1 MKKTKRY
8 MSLLLAV
15 MLLAAL
21 TGCGETAEQ
30 EEKFI
35 LGVCVCDQIGSLDPA
50 MNTDSDAQSVFYA
63 LYENLMRYT
72 DDGTGTAVLSS
83 GMAKEYTEVSNYDG
97 TIRVYGEN
105 IDAEVMMESACAEV
119 QQETALGAYLL
130 DYVTY
135 TCAAEHDYY
144 ALSFHFG
151 YRRTQA
157 EQAGI
162 INATSTEALPELLRS
177 AAAQGAERLTVR
189 VGYFTSDPASVK
201 TMVQEVQSEFPD
213 TLAMPWQV
221 QFYPNTEDAGIVEI
235 FFTEQ

>member
-1 MKKTKRY
+1 MKKRILILCAAL
-8 MSLLLAV
+8 SLT
-15 MLLAAL
+15 L
-21 TGCGETAEQ
+21 TGCANVVLERSYASASPHSETYWENEESDTLRADSYQDLVNAMLLLLGEHA
-30 EEKFI
+30 
-35 LGVCVCDQIGSLDPA
+35 
-50 MNTDSDAQSVFYA
+50 
-63 LYENLMRYT
+63 
-72 DDGTGTAVLSS
+72 DDGTV
-83 GMAKEYTEVSNYDG
+83 
-97 TIRVYGEN
+97 RVYGEDL
-105 IDAEVMMESACAEV
+105 DAETMMESACAEV

-151 YRRTQA
+151 YRRTQV

-162 INATSTEALPELLRS
+162 INATSIEALPELLRA

-189 VGYFTSDPASVK
+189 VGYFADDSTDVE

-213 TLAMPWQV
+213 TLATPWQV

-235 FFTEQ
+235 FFTKP

>member
-1 MKKTKRY
+1 MKKRILALCAAL
-8 MSLLLAV
+8 SLT
-15 MLLAAL
+15 L
-21 TGCGETAEQ
+21 TGCANVVLERSYASAEPHSETYWENEESDTLRADSYQDLVNAMMLLLGEHA
-30 EEKFI
+30 
-35 LGVCVCDQIGSLDPA
+35 
-50 MNTDSDAQSVFYA
+50 
-63 LYENLMRYT
+63 
-72 DDGTGTAVLSS
+72 DDGTV
-83 GMAKEYTEVSNYDG
+83 
-97 TIRVYGEN
+97 RVYGEDL
-105 IDAEVMMESACAEV
+105 DAEVMMESACAEV

-177 AAAQGAERLTVR
+177 AMQQGAERLTVR
-189 VGYFTSDPASVK
+189 VGYFASDSAGVEA
-201 TMVQEVQSEFPD
+201 MVQEVQSEFPD
-213 TLAMPWQV
+213 TLSTPWRV
-221 QFYPNTEDAGIVEI
+221 QFYPNTEDAGIVEV